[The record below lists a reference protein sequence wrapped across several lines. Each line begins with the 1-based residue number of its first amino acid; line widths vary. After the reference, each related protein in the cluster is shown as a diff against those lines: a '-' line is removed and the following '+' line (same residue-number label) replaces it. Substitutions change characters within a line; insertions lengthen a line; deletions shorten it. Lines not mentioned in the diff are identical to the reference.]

1 MYVYIHE
8 KFEILIYPN
17 QDELLN
23 NRSERHVNRYLLI
36 IYKAND
42 WHSVQYLSHNSLIQL
57 LTDSGN
63 KVTISSVK
71 FCVTSIFT

>member
-17 QDELLN
+17 QDELLS
-23 NRSERHVNRYLLI
+23 NRSERHVNRYLLS

-42 WHSVQYLSHNSLIQL
+42 
-57 LTDSGN
+57 
-63 KVTISSVK
+63 
-71 FCVTSIFT
+71 

>member
-8 KFEILIYPN
+8 KFEILTYPN

-23 NRSERHVNRYLLI
+23 NISERHVNRYLLS

-42 WHSVQYLSHNSLIQL
+42 WHSVQYLSHNSLI
-57 LTDSGN
+57 
-63 KVTISSVK
+63 
-71 FCVTSIFT
+71 